1 MLTKTSDKGIRLLKC
16 NYLYAGST
24 ERHYFANKRQS
35 NAYQISIKGHVRGNK
50 F

>member
-24 ERHYFANKRQS
+24 ERHYYFANKR
-35 NAYQISIKGHVRGNK
+35 IKCVPNLPKRACK
-50 F
+50 R